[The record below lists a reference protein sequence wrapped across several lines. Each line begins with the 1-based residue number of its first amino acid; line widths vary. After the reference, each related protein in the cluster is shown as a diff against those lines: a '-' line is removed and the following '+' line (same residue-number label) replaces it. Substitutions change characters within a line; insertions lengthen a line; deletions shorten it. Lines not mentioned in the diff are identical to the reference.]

1 MPDSIHPAPTIY
13 RAQIVT
19 MDPLRPTAEAFA
31 VGNGRIVSVGSLDD
45 VRAAAPGA
53 PEEQLDG
60 VILPGLIDAHLHM
73 QRGGLRA
80 LTYLPGEA
88 VATVDVDAYIQTMHD
103 TFDDEDDWPAGTE
116 PTLADRV
123 RALTAVQPL
132 MHALGITGVV
142 DPAVTIDEMR
152 GYQEAHRLGALTM
165 RTVAMPYLEFG
176 SAATPDLAAVLAH
189 LDGTGVSTGFG
200 DDILRVGP
208 IKVYADGEALK
219 GQALLEEPW
228 NDAGYRGLQRISEDD
243 FATLVRF
250 CAERGWGVGTHAVG
264 AGAIAFVT
272 RAYAAAGQAVH
283 DRRFQLIHAYLEPSA
298 ETMRA
303 AAELGVIA
311 SLQPSI
317 IWHNGAGL
325 RAKLG
330 DRAETANPVRS
341 WLDAGATVAFG
352 SDGPY
357 FAFDPRHLMWQAITR
372 RVAGSDVPL
381 AASEAITIDEALGA
395 YTAGAAYASLAECD
409 RGMIRAGMYADWA
422 LWSNDP
428 RAVPVDEL
436 RTLGVRRTD
445 VGGVTVYR
453 SAAAR
458 GRS

>member
-1 MPDSIHPAPTIY
+1 MTSEPLTSNGCTVYRAPTI
-13 RAQIVT
+13 T
-19 MDPLRPTAEAFA
+19 MDPERPTAEAFA
-31 VGNGRIVSVGSLDD
+31 VHGGRILAVGSLDE
-45 VRAAAPGA
+45 VTAAAPGA
-53 PEEQLDG
+53 AIDHLVG
-60 VILPGLIDAHLHM
+60 VVLPGLIDAHLHM
-73 QRGGLRA
+73 QRGGLKVLSYSA
-80 LTYLPGEA
+80 PEA
-88 VATVDVDAYIQTMHD
+88 DVEEVILDMHR
-103 TFDDEDDWPAGTE
+103 TFDEEDDWPAGD
-116 PTLADRV
+116 PALDDRV
-123 RALTAVQPL
+123 RGLTRIQPL
-132 MHALGITGVV
+132 LHALGITGVV

-152 GYQEAHRLGALTM
+152 GYQEARRRGTLTM

-200 DDILRVGP
+200 DDVLRVGP

-228 NDAGYRGLQRISEDD
+228 DDAGYRGLQRIPEDD

-283 DRRFQLIHAYLEPSA
+283 DRRFQLIHAYLEPRA

-303 AAELGVIA
+303 AAQLGVIA

-317 IWHNGAGL
+317 IWHNGVGL
-325 RAKLG
+325 RARIG

-381 AASEAITIDEALGA
+381 APSEAITIEEALAA
-395 YTAGAAYASLAECD
+395 YTTGAAYASLAEHD

-422 LWSNDP
+422 LWSDDP
-428 RAVPVDEL
+428 RSIPVDDL
-436 RTLGVRRTD
+436 RTLRVRRTD
-445 VGGVTVYR
+445 VGGTTVF
-453 SAAAR
+453 SEPQ
-458 GRS
+458 